1 LRIKLYPKKITL
13 EKGPAKKRH
22 LHLINQKQVIKQWFG
37 VSRICYNKAV
47 DILNTDKI
55 SFYDLRKQIISDLDE
70 EKPFT
75 KSTPYDIKANAIK
88 DAFTAVLNAKTKSKA
103 TRTWNTVCHR
113 LKKDATNSIYI
124 PRAVIKE
131 QAIYIKTLNKI
142 KSSEPFTTPKQ
153 DSRICYN
160 SSGFYLQVPHTASA
174 PTDNQGKFGKFV
186 SLDPG
191 VRTFMTAFSNQGV
204 FEFGISDIKR
214 ISRLQHHLSNLKGSR
229 KRNARARVYKR
240 IQHLIDDLHWKVA
253 KFLTTNFEN
262 IYIPEFNV
270 GQMVQS
276 NNLRSVTK
284 REMLA
289 LSHYKFRM
297 RLIHAAHKYGSNI
310 FVVNESYTSK
320 TCTNCGVLNDK
331 LGSSKTFNC
340 NTCGL
345 TLDRDI
351 NGARNV
357 LLRALVD
364 SPL

>member
-1 LRIKLYPKKITL
+1 MN
-13 EKGPAKKRH
+13 G
-22 LHLINQKQVIKQWFG
+22 
-37 VSRICYNKAV
+37 
-47 DILNTDKI
+47 NTKY
-55 SFYDLRKQIISDLDE
+55 SFYDLRKIVIE
-70 EKPFT
+70 ELEELKPFT
-75 KSTPYDIKANAIK
+75 STTPYDIRANAIK
-88 DAFTAVLNAKTKSKA
+88 DAHTAVLNARIKSKK
-103 TRTWNTVCHR
+103 TRTWNTVTYR
-113 LKKDATNSIYI
+113 TRKDKQSSIYI
-124 PRAVIKE
+124 PKANIRE
-131 QAIYIKTLNKI
+131 QAIYTKTLNKI
-142 KSSEPFTTPKQ
+142 KSSEPFKKPKQ
-153 DSRICYN
+153 DCRLCYN
-160 SSGFYLQVPHTASA
+160 SSGFYLQVPYTSSPKEKIA
-174 PTDNQGKFGKFV
+174 DNQSKLGEFV

-214 ISRLQHHLSNLKGSR
+214 ISRLQYHLYQLKGSR
-229 KRNARARVYKR
+229 KRHARARMYTK
-240 IQHLIDDLHWKVA
+240 IQNLIDDLHWKVA

-276 NNLRSVTK
+276 EKLRSVTK

-297 RLIHAAHKYGSNI
+297 RLIHAAHKNGATI
-310 FVVNESYTSK
+310 HVVNESYTSK
-320 TCTNCGVLNDK
+320 TCTNCGELNEK

-340 NTCGL
+340 DECGL

-351 NGARNV
+351 NGARNI